1 MQMGG
6 IHPRLKRPVGRR
18 LAHAF
23 VQLVPSYRAIAA
35 ASAGASGGGGSA
47 KTGPTL
53 AGCSL
58 TGEGSSLSLSLHFN
72 QSLLGSEA
80 LTLRPFDA
88 HMANWA
94 WRYDSSH
101 ERLNKTDSLGLMV
114 CTSSADAEAS
124 AGNATT
130 CQCSTWA
137 TLQLEA
143 GHSVLYCQHGP
154 GWKPSAAMLKAGKPG
169 KVQTNPFA
177 TQWTSLAV
185 HQAPASTPQQEDRDG
200 VAAGAVGAAGIGEEA
215 ATAASVVVDLA
226 PLGGRKPLAV
236 RLAWPM
242 FPTRV
247 GSADDMCCVH
257 SSQLRDQSDPRYP
270 GPQGGIEP
278 CVPGNCPIYSSVSEL
293 PANPFFAWIEG
304 GKCSCQAP
312 QVCDA

>member
-1 MQMGG
+1 MTPYVLVELQFDSFGRIHALQMGG

-18 LAHAF
+18 LAHAI
-23 VQLVPSYRAIAA
+23 VQLVPGYRDIVV
-35 ASAGASGGGGSA
+35 ASGMSRGSA

-58 TGEGSSLSLSLHFN
+58 NEGGSSLELHFN
-72 QSLLGSEA
+72 KSLLGSEA
-80 LTLRPFDA
+80 LMLRPFDA
-88 HMANWA
+88 DMSNWA

-101 ERLNKTDSLGLMV
+101 QRLNKTDSLGLMV
-114 CTSSADAEAS
+114 CTASADEEAS
-124 AGNATT
+124 LGNETT

-137 TLQLEA
+137 TLQLA
-143 GHSVLYCQHGP
+143 TGQSILYCQHGP
-154 GWKPSAAMLKAGKPG
+154 GWKPPAAMIEKGKHV

-185 HQAPASTPQQEDRDG
+185 YHSAGSYRPNETRAREGIASL
-200 VAAGAVGAAGIGEEA
+200 
-215 ATAASVVVDLA
+215 SVDLA
-226 PLGGRKPLAV
+226 PLAGRKPIAV

-257 SSQLRDQSDPRYP
+257 ASQIGDQSDARFP
-270 GPQGGIEP
+270 GPQGGTEV
-278 CVPGNCPIYSSVSEL
+278 CVPGNCPIYSSLSEL
-293 PANPFFAWIEG
+293 PANPFFAAIED
-304 GKCSCQAP
+304 GKCKCEAP